1 MFNGKPLICVS
12 ASSNNRE
19 TLFDGKARN
28 ITNPKSYTHAVA
40 VAGGIPVLACE
51 EMAETMAALCDGLV
65 LTGGPDINPK
75 WFHQE
80 DYKADLFYDDVRD
93 EYEFALFEAFKAAG
107 KPIFGVCRGEQLIN
121 IALGGDLIQDLVTM
135 EGYVHMNHDI
145 RHRCFAE
152 KGSILNNLFGD
163 EFRVNSTHHQAVGKV
178 APGLK
183 VTARSIEGIVE
194 GYEHESLPI
203 FATQFHPERLSNEY
217 WDGRTPDMQPLWNYF
232 INFVKEHGEK

>member
-1 MFNGKPLICVS
+1 
-12 ASSNNRE
+12 
-19 TLFDGKARN
+19 
-28 ITNPKSYTHAVA
+28 
-40 VAGGIPVLACE
+40 
-51 EMAETMAALCDGLV
+51 
-65 LTGGPDINPK
+65 
-75 WFHQE
+75 
-80 DYKADLFYDDVRD
+80 
-93 EYEFALFEAFKAAG
+93 
-107 KPIFGVCRGEQLIN
+107 
-121 IALGGDLIQDLVTM
+121 M

-232 INFVKEHGEK
+232 INFVKEHAEK